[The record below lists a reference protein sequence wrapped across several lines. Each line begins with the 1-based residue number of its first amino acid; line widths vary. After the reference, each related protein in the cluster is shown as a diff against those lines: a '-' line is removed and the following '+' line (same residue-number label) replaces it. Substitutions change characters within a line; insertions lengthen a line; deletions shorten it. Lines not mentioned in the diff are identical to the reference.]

1 LGYKAYVTIK
11 GKTTQAGSGVPSPTN
26 IRELVPIGYQANLL
40 QNTGVPKIE
49 NGINFTVNEDKS
61 ITCRGTST
69 ADTYFYI
76 HRRLSNIVNKTV
88 TLSGRSAA
96 PPGVRLV
103 LQIYDSNGMWARSPI
118 NDTSDGDSA
127 FISLADGERANI
139 VLVIPAGVNI
149 NCSIYPMLNYGA
161 VAAPYV
167 PYTGTFYGT
176 QITFNGRPMLLP
188 LTAPLWD
195 MDTIE
200 SNVLNKSGMPISRET
215 HSNKKF
221 VFDGT
226 EDWIYDT
233 ISGVRFSIVISGKKT
248 GISNVICSHFKT
260 LQKFENPTFS
270 NSLRGSTAQG
280 TEQTVVF
287 YPAEAIATDLASWR
301 DYLAAQ
307 YAAGTP
313 VTIVYELAEVESYTH
328 DPIQFLV
335 DSPWATIISDENAFI
350 EVSTEPNHPWI
361 LPKTDWYAKED
372 SSEPYEGDYFEAKDY
387 QRIKNNLLCLKDIAD
402 TMWPPVPLPSI
413 PDVTVTDY
421 AYSNMI
427 NALERSLDALANGTF
442 NPGIDARKTWVDN
455 APGPKAQDLN
465 RIEKSCL
472 KIYETLNAQQ
482 KSLPRLAFT
491 LGGVQ
496 F

>member
-1 LGYKAYVTIK
+1 MGYNAYITIK
-11 GKTTQAGSGVPSPTN
+11 GKTTQAGSGTPSPTN
-26 IRELVPIGYQANLL
+26 IRELVPIGCQANLIKPTRIFNNEIRGGITA
-40 QNTGVPKIE
+40 NTNPDGSV
-49 NGINFTVNEDKS
+49 S
-61 ITCRGTST
+61 LSGTST
-69 ADTYFYI
+69 SDSTDFYI
-76 HRRLSNIVNKTV
+76 GGSYTNTTPIFALHAGTY
-88 TLSGRSAA
+88 TLSGIKSGVIVYLLSSEPVGISAYGDKTFYVDIDL
-96 PPGVRLV
+96 PITGVLMRV
-103 LQIYDSNGMWARSPI
+103 PNGATV
-118 NDTSDGDSA
+118 DTV
-127 FISLADGERANI
+127 ISL
-139 VLVIPAGVNI
+139 
-149 NCSIYPMLNYGA
+149 MLNSGSIS
-161 VAAPYV
+161 APYV
-167 PYTGTFYGT
+167 PYAEATYGT
-176 QITFNGRPMLLP
+176 QIMVNSKRTLLP
-188 LTAPLWD
+188 LTLPLWEE
-195 MDTIE
+195 DTVE
-200 SNVLNKSGMPISRET
+200 SSVLNKSGTLISRET

-233 ISGVRFSIVISGKKT
+233 IAGVRFSIVISGKKT

-301 DYLAAQ
+301 GYLAAQ

-313 VTIVYELAEVESYTH
+313 VTIVYELAEAESYTH

-335 DSPWATIISDENAFI
+335 DSPWPTIISNENAFI
-350 EVSTEPNHPWI
+350 KVSTEPDHPWI

-413 PDVTVTDY
+413 PNVTVADY

-442 NPGIDARKTWVDN
+442 DPGIDARKTWIDN

-465 RIEKSCL
+465 RIEESCL

-482 KSLPRLAFT
+482 KVLPRLAFT